1 MPVYCLA
8 YLHGCLKAEG
18 LQDKLEE
25 LEDAQDKLEDMSERL
40 EDLQSDVADLIQAN
54 NELTEQSQKYY
65 REARDKERQLAESR
79 ELLKAM
85 RQQLETVKSSAPKTQ
100 IDRDNEILALVEA
113 GMSLSQ
119 VGDKFGLSKS
129 SVHAAKERAKK
140 RREQKTA

>member
-1 MPVYCLA
+1 MGVAEPPARWKEKSGRVASFFRAGGKPTPVF
-8 YLHGCLKAEG
+8 
-18 LQDKLEE
+18 
-25 LEDAQDKLEDMSERL
+25 
-40 EDLQSDVADLIQAN
+40 
-54 NELTEQSQKYY
+54 TQSQKYY
-65 REARDKERQLAESR
+65 REARDKERQLAESK

-85 RQQLETVKSSAPKTQ
+85 RQQLDAVKASAPKTQ

-119 VGDKFGLSKS
+119 IGDKFGLSKS